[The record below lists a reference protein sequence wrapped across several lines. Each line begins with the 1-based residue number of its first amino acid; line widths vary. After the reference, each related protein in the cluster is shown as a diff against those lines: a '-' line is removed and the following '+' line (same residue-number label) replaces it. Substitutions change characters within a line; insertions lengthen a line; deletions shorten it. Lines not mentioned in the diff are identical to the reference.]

1 MDRDD
6 KLLKDRKILRRID
19 QNLALQSRF
28 FIASNILVFL
38 FVASVGGYY
47 VHHVAM
53 TSFWG
58 ALLFCLSAPVFYLAL
73 RFDPTYGA
81 GPARWRSL
89 FVVLQ
94 IANSLCM
101 GMFCAVIILIDKL
114 SVNGFLLSLYMVG
127 YSSINNVEWSPYNN
141 RNAVRLFCN
150 LAPTVVAYAVIA
162 DINGLT
168 IAVGLLVILVMLLRQ
183 SRLLCIRHW
192 DNVRVHHELHTKAR
206 DLAHAASEA
215 NSASQYKTEFLS
227 NITHEI
233 RTPMNN
239 VLGMLALLDDTELSA
254 QQRELQNLAVQSGE
268 GLLSLIDDIV
278 DFSRITS
285 GQIQLN
291 ESVFHVK
298 RCIDQTLELLGP
310 RAHEKGME
318 LSCTFAENLPVR
330 VRGDQGRLAQLINNL
345 VSNAIKYS
353 DGSDIVVH
361 VDISKLSET
370 LAELRVTV
378 KDNGRGIDPDI
389 QDHLFEAFSKT
400 LTAREVAQ
408 GSTGLGLAISKG
420 LAECMQGDM
429 GFTSSAESGTE
440 FWFTVQ
446 MALSTQQAQKL
457 ALNKELLNKS
467 VLVVGAQGGVLDALF
482 YQLATWDMMVESVA
496 SNSQV
501 SGLLQEAAAAGRS
514 YDLLIVNMPVLQPLD
529 LDFISGIQQSAP
541 LEALPRIIVLSS
553 LAQRADVMRMGL
565 DDTLQVE
572 WLSKPLTREKVC
584 RALIHCFELDQ
595 PDEAT
600 DRQDSNT
607 GEVVGRRV
615 LLVEDN
621 AVNQMVAKGMLNK
634 LGYVVTSVVN
644 GKEALGM
651 LEEKDFDLILM
662 DCMMPILDGYE
673 TTAAWREKEASEG
686 DQRIPILAMTAS
698 VVEGEQ
704 QKCLACGMDDYLSK
718 PVKLEELDAKMRQ
731 WLGSKGAGSP
741 TSETSLRSA

>member
-1 MDRDD
+1 MERDD
-6 KLLKDRKILRRID
+6 KLLKDRKTLRKID
-19 QNLALQSRF
+19 QNLAHQSRF
-28 FIASNILVFL
+28 FIAANILVFI
-38 FVASVGGYY
+38 FVASVGEYY
-47 VHHVAM
+47 VRHTTI
-53 TSFWG
+53 TSILG
-58 ALLFCLSAPVFYLAL
+58 AVLFFLSTPAFYLAL
-73 RFDPTYGA
+73 RFDPTYGS

-94 IANSLCM
+94 IAISICM
-101 GMFCAVIILIDKL
+101 GLFCALIVLLDKL
-114 SVNGFLLSLYMVG
+114 SVNGFLLSLFMVG
-127 YSSINNVEWSPYNN
+127 YSSINNVEWSPYNS
-141 RNAVRLFCN
+141 RNAIRLFCN
-150 LAPTVVAYAVIA
+150 LAPVVVAYSVIA

-168 IAVGLLVILVMLLRQ
+168 ISVGMLVILVMLLRQ
-183 SRLLCIRHW
+183 SRILFVRHW

-215 NSASQYKTEFLS
+215 NHASQFKTEFLS

-239 VLGMLALLDDTELSA
+239 VLGMLALLDDTELSS

-318 LSCTFAENLPVR
+318 LSCTYADDIPVR
-330 VRGDQGRLAQLINNL
+330 VKGDQGRLAQLINNL

-361 VDISKLSET
+361 VDISKINEQ
-370 LAELRVTV
+370 LAELRVAV

-389 QDHLFEAFSKT
+389 QDHLFDAFTKT
-400 LTAREVAQ
+400 LTTKDVAQ

-420 LAECMQGDM
+420 LAECMQGDI
-429 GFTSSAESGTE
+429 GFTSSAQEGTE

-457 ALNKELLNKS
+457 ALNKELLNKR
-467 VLVVGAQGGVLDALF
+467 VLVVGAEGGVLEGIL
-482 YQLATWDMMVESVA
+482 YQLSTWDMLVESVVDA
-496 SNSQV
+496 SNV
-501 SGLLQEAAAAGRS
+501 LGLLAEAASADRA
-514 YDLLIVNMPVLQPLD
+514 YDLLILNMPVLQPMKLD
-529 LDFISGIQQSAP
+529 LVMSIQQSKQKGC
-541 LEALPRIIVLSS
+541 PRIIVLSS
-553 LAQRADVMRMGL
+553 LAQRADAMRLGL
-565 DDTLQVE
+565 DNELSVE

-584 RALIHCFELDQ
+584 RVLIDCFGLDQ
-595 PDEAT
+595 PVDSIE
-600 DRQDSNT
+600 RQDAGT

-634 LGYVVTSVVN
+634 LGYIVTSVVN

-651 LEEKDFDLILM
+651 LEEKEFDLILM
-662 DCMMPILDGYE
+662 DCMMPVLDGYE
-673 TTAAWREKEASEG
+673 TTTAWREKESADG
-686 DQRIPILAMTAS
+686 DERIPIVAMTAS
-698 VVEGEQ
+698 VIEGEQ

-731 WLGSKGAGSP
+731 WLGSKGASESP
-741 TSETSLRSA
+741 AQETSLKMA

>member
-1 MDRDD
+1 MERDD
-6 KLLKDRKILRRID
+6 KLLKDRKILRKID

-28 FIASNILVFL
+28 FIAANILVFL

-47 VHHVAM
+47 AHHSTI
-53 TSFWG
+53 TSLWG
-58 ALLFCLSAPVFYLAL
+58 ACLFLLAAPALYLSLS
-73 RFDPTYGA
+73 FDSTYGA

-89 FVVLQ
+89 FIALQ
-94 IANSLCM
+94 IANSICM
-101 GMFCAVIILIDKL
+101 GLLCATIVLLDKL

-127 YSSINNVEWSPYNN
+127 YSAINNVEWSPYNN
-141 RNAVRLFCN
+141 RNAVRLFFN
-150 LAPTVVAYAVIA
+150 LAPAIVAYSVIA

-168 IAVGLLVILVMLLRQ
+168 ISVGMLVILVMLLRQ
-183 SRLLCIRHW
+183 SRILFVRHW

-215 NSASQYKTEFLS
+215 NNASQFKTEFLS

-239 VLGMLALLDDTELSA
+239 VLGMLALLDDTELSS

-291 ESVFHVK
+291 DNVFHVK
-298 RCIDQTLELLGP
+298 SCIDQTLELLGP

-318 LSCTFAENLPVR
+318 LSCTYADDIPVR
-330 VRGDQGRLAQLINNL
+330 VKGDQGRLAQLINNL
-345 VSNAIKYS
+345 VSNAIRYS
-353 DGSDIVVH
+353 DGTDIVVK
-361 VDISKLSET
+361 VDISRLSEV
-370 LAELRVTV
+370 LAELRVIV
-378 KDNGRGIDPDI
+378 KDNGRGIDPAI
-389 QDHLFEAFSKT
+389 QDHLFDAFSKT
-400 LTAREVAQ
+400 LTSKEVAQ

-420 LAECMQGDM
+420 LAECMQGEI
-429 GFTSSAESGTE
+429 GLTSSGETGTE
-440 FWFTVQ
+440 FWFTVH
-446 MALSTQQAQKL
+446 MGLSTQQAQKL
-457 ALNKELLNKS
+457 ALNKELINKK
-467 VLVVGAQGGVLDALF
+467 VLVVGAQGGVLDSLL
-482 YQLATWDMMVESVA
+482 YQLATWDMLVESVDSDA
-496 SNSQV
+496 AV
-501 SGLLQEAAAAGRS
+501 LDLLHDAERS
-514 YDLLIVNMPVLQPLD
+514 ERQYDLLVVNMPVLQPLS
-529 LDFISGIQQSAP
+529 LGFLSEVQKASLNVQP
-541 LEALPRIIVLSS
+541 KVIVLSS
-553 LAQRADVMRMGL
+553 LAQRADAMRTDL
-565 DDTLQVE
+565 DAKLDVE

-584 RALIHCFELDQ
+584 RALINCFDLDI
-595 PDEAT
+595 PD
-600 DRQDSNT
+600 DSLDKPDAGV
-607 GEVVGRRV
+607 GEVIGKRV

-651 LEEKDFDLILM
+651 LEEKEFDLILM
-662 DCMMPILDGYE
+662 DCMMPVLDGYE
-673 TTAAWREKEASEG
+673 TTIAWREKELEDGG
-686 DQRIPILAMTAS
+686 DRIPIIAMTAS

-731 WLGSKGAGSP
+731 WLGSKGADFP
-741 TSETSLRSA
+741 TRESSLRTA